1 MNQFQYVVKHDT
13 FKLQWKCISMCHWY
27 TGTQKIFSYY

>member
-13 FKLQWKCISMCHWY
+13 FKLQWKCISTRHSC
-27 TGTQKIFSYY
+27 TGTQKIFL